1 MARNLS
7 RGLQRVFSGQALLYF
22 LIGTIAVSVS
32 GNAAYQFLT
41 NITGTN
47 KRAAGAIFTIAIL
60 ILLWAAWR
68 VERIISF
75 GKQTSPLAN
84 RSRPIERRGLILL
97 VSKEDTC
104 QAAIKWHERKLE
116 WCWLICSAQTKPLA
130 EKLRTE
136 LEQQGKHAHTRVVD
150 DAFDAVAVK
159 EMVEQIYDDLPTGL
173 KETDVILDF
182 TGMPTPASVGSVLA
196 CLGEQRSIQYVPAE
210 YDKRL
215 DAVRP
220 LDPVEIILSWPAIR
234 TKATSGQTNA
244 N

>member
-1 MARNLS
+1 MLRNLS

-41 NITGTN
+41 NIAGTN
-47 KRAAGAIFTIAIL
+47 KRAAGAIFIVAIL

-68 VERIISF
+68 VERLISF
-75 GKQTSPLAN
+75 GKQASPLADK
-84 RSRPIERRGLILL
+84 SRPMERRGLILL

-104 QAAIKWHERKLE
+104 QTAINWHARRLE
-116 WCWLICSAQTKPLA
+116 WCWLICSVQTEAVA
-130 EKLRTE
+130 EKLKRS
-136 LEQQGKHAHTRVVD
+136 LEDDGVHAEKRIVA

-159 EMVEQIYDDLPTGL
+159 DIVEGLYDDLPNGL

-182 TGMPTPASVGSVLA
+182 TGMPTPASVGAVLA
-196 CLGEQRSIQYVPAE
+196 CLNDERSIQYVPAE
-210 YDKRL
+210 YDKQL

-220 LDPVEIILSWPAIR
+220 LDPVEIILTWPAIR
-234 TKATSGQTNA
+234 TKATSG
-244 N
+244 